1 MGAYKLPACK
11 CLVPGIT
18 LSPRQ
23 VQRGTELAAERGL
36 NNVSFKVGAETKAQ
50 AGRQQGQPVGTGGD
64 RWGQV
69 DCVGAGGEQGQVQR
83 GTQLAAERGLNVT
96 FKVGESERQAG

>member
-1 MGAYKLPACK
+1 M
-11 CLVPGIT
+11 PGIT